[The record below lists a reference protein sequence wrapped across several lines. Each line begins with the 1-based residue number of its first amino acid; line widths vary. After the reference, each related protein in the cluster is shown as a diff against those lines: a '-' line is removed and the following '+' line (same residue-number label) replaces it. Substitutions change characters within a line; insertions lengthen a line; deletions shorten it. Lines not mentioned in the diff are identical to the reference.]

1 MCQYLQYN
9 SINLLLPYSD
19 HLAGDGIR
27 KQAGDGWAP
36 AQGIRFL
43 KIVLLAQD
51 IGFPKY
57 SQFSF
62 TRIYFH
68 LLKDIV
74 ESSEKPSLSSQ
85 DPAYDQF
92 GFRQEE
98 LNNPETLEEK
108 AEKLRRMTQVPVM
121 SSVSGN

>member
-1 MCQYLQYN
+1 MHRQECQPIVACNIPNPIHLQVMV
-9 SINLLLPYSD
+9 SASRQEMV
-19 HLAGDGIR
+19 G
-27 KQAGDGWAP
+27 
-36 AQGIRFL
+36 
-43 KIVLLAQD
+43 
-51 IGFPKY
+51 
-57 SQFSF
+57 
-62 TRIYFH
+62 H

-121 SSVSGN
+121 SSI

>member
-1 MCQYLQYN
+1 MILQVMV
-9 SINLLLPYSD
+9 SASRQEMV
-19 HLAGDGIR
+19 G
-27 KQAGDGWAP
+27 
-36 AQGIRFL
+36 
-43 KIVLLAQD
+43 
-51 IGFPKY
+51 
-57 SQFSF
+57 
-62 TRIYFH
+62 H

-108 AEKLRRMTQVPVM
+108 AEKLRRMTQVVILTNQFKEIHPTNLQENLEETV
-121 SSVSGN
+121 SQLTVKEVEAKWDSVVTTLGKAGVFTVPTDMKCLIR